1 MCIRDSPREGRKQ
14 HWSCHVVTIAKAVE
28 DGLPIDIDELRE
40 SLDDPIGW
48 AQEYMCEFLDSS
60 NVLLPYDLIA
70 TAESASAT
78 VSCDPAIYL
87 GNKLDLRLGID
98 FGRTNDP
105 TVCWTLERVGDVL
118 VTREVLV
125 LRNMSV
131 PDQMEVLRHRIKAAR
146 RVCYDYTGV
155 GIGMGDVLV
164 KEFGRWHPEGH
175 EFGKIELCTFTTA
188 FKRLIFP
195 RLRQAFESPC
205 RVRIPID
212 VEVREDLHAMQQ
224 IFRGTDYTYEAP
236 HTREGH
242 SDRCTALAL
251 ALRAAD
257 GHVQHHLPAP
267 GSSRII
273 KGAGLFGGRSH
284 GSLFGGRPS
293 LNRLMAAA

>member
-1 MCIRDSPREGRKQ
+1 M
-14 HWSCHVVTIAKAVE
+14 
-28 DGLPIDIDELRE
+28 
-40 SLDDPIGW
+40 
-48 AQEYMCEFLDSS
+48 
-60 NVLLPYDLIA
+60 
-70 TAESASAT
+70 
-78 VSCDPAIYL
+78 
-87 GNKLDLRLGID
+87 
-98 FGRTNDP
+98 
-105 TVCWTLERVGDVL
+105 GDVL

-212 VEVREDLHAMQQ
+212 VEVREDLHC
-224 IFRGTDYTYEAP
+224 P
-236 HTREGH
+236 
-242 SDRCTALAL
+242 
-251 ALRAAD
+251 AAD
-257 GHVQHHLPAP
+257 L
-267 GSSRII
+267 
-273 KGAGLFGGRSH
+273 
-284 GSLFGGRPS
+284 
-293 LNRLMAAA
+293 

>member
-1 MCIRDSPREGRKQ
+1 M
-14 HWSCHVVTIAKAVE
+14 
-28 DGLPIDIDELRE
+28 
-40 SLDDPIGW
+40 
-48 AQEYMCEFLDSS
+48 
-60 NVLLPYDLIA
+60 LLPYDLIA

-146 RVCYDYTGV
+146 RGATTIRAWDWHGRRAGQGV
-155 GIGMGDVLV
+155 WALAS
-164 KEFGRWHPEGH
+164 EGH

-195 RLRQAFESPC
+195 RLRQAFESPPAVSASRSTWRC
-205 RVRIPID
+205 S
-212 VEVREDLHAMQQ
+212 EDLHAMQQ
-224 IFRGTDYTYEAP
+224 IFLEARITPYEAP

-242 SDRCTALAL
+242 PDRCTALAL

-267 GSSRII
+267 GSSRIT
-273 KGAGLFGGRSH
+273 KGAGLFGGCPTALSLAAVPPQPLN
-284 GSLFGGRPS
+284 GSS
-293 LNRLMAAA
+293 IV

>member
-1 MCIRDSPREGRKQ
+1 M
-14 HWSCHVVTIAKAVE
+14 VTIAKAVE

-205 RVRIPID
+205 RVRIRSTWRCARTCTPCS
-212 VEVREDLHAMQQ
+212 RSL
-224 IFRGTDYTYEAP
+224 EARITP
-236 HTREGH
+236 TRPLTPERATPTAARPWLWPCAPPTATCNTT
-242 SDRCTALAL
+242 SRLQAAAASSRVPACLAAAPTALSL
-251 ALRAAD
+251 AA
-257 GHVQHHLPAP
+257 VP
-267 GSSRII
+267 
-273 KGAGLFGGRSH
+273 
-284 GSLFGGRPS
+284 PS
-293 LNRLMAAA
+293 TA